1 MWFAGQWGCWVETAQ
16 SRCGLTV
23 QLYNLSHK
31 YTPAHIHFELKM
43 YILKFL
49 KEVLSCHELQA
60 YPAIRA
66 QRVEFGSSIENKT
79 KWPRQVRELILD
91 SEILDVW
98 SFDEKNDG

>member
-1 MWFAGQWGCWVETAQ
+1 M
-16 SRCGLTV
+16 

-66 QRVEFGSSIENKT
+66 QRLEFGSSIEK
-79 KWPRQVRELILD
+79 KLGRFGSGKSV
-91 SEILDVW
+91 EI
-98 SFDEKNDG
+98 FDWVFSGTLFSLG